1 MRRHRSPLLGPLVA
15 LLPLVGSVLALPAA
29 AGTDISFAVKRGGDV
44 LWKGEPCSADIW
56 QDDVLVTSI
65 PDVAIA
71 VPLEPGR
78 YEAVVACASDEG
90 VVKRTVPVTVKGAP
104 QQVPVVLE
112 PGFLLVTVLRFDTPV
127 SAAITVVDERGR
139 EVASSKEKAVIPLA
153 PGRVR
158 VLAEVKP
165 GAKDDSGGRP
175 VLGNAEATI
184 RARQKSEVKVDTTD
198 GELTVTLTDNGRK
211 AGGVAAL
218 RAPGHRTRLV
228 ELRAGEK
235 GEVPPGTYD
244 LVTQLDDTHD
254 FGEVVTKGVVI
265 APGKASQRA
274 VAHRTGL
281 VKPLVL
287 VDGRRPGADVKI
299 DVELYAPGA
308 PTPFNTVA
316 LGDPI
321 KLSPGAVE
329 VAARR
334 TDRARDDGTSPSARQ
349 QIQVTAG
356 GTRGL
361 TLDLASATLDV
372 TTLLGG
378 APRGLDVEVL
388 VPGGGAPV
396 ARKTAGPDGKT
407 TFSLAAGRYTVR
419 GILRAPQGD
428 VVTRQDVS
436 VALGARRALKLNL
449 QVGTA
454 VVQVFE
460 EGVAVPAE
468 VRFFDIV
475 RVKKGKDGE
484 MSAPQGDPVLAVPAG
499 QEAIL
504 PPGTYALFVKRK
516 GEERGYSDIKVAA
529 GRTVE
534 RTVEVK
540 LPAPRSPP

>member
-1 MRRHRSPLLGPLVA
+1 MRRHRSPLLGPLGPLVA
-15 LLPLVGSVLALPAA
+15 LLPLVGAALATPAA
-29 AGTDISFAVKRGGDV
+29 AGSDVTFAVKRGGDV

-56 QDDVLVTSI
+56 QDDVLVTSV
-65 PDVAIA
+65 PDVATA
-71 VPLEPGR
+71 VSLEPGR
-78 YEAVVACASDEG
+78 YEAVVACTSDEG

-104 QQVPVVLE
+104 QKVPVVLE

-127 SAAITVVDERGR
+127 SAAITIVDERGR

-158 VLAEVKP
+158 VLAEVKE
-165 GAKDDSGGRP
+165 GAKDAGGRP

-184 RARQKSEVKVDTTD
+184 RPRQKSEVKVDTTD

-211 AGGVAAL
+211 AGGVVAL
-218 RAPGHRTRLV
+218 RAPGRRTRLV

-235 GEVPPGTYD
+235 GAVPPGTYD

-254 FGEVVTKGVVI
+254 FGEVVTRGVVI
-265 APGKASQRA
+265 APGKASHRA

-287 VDGRRPGADVKI
+287 VDGRRPGPEAKI

-316 LGDPI
+316 LGDAI

-329 VAARR
+329 LAARR
-334 TDRARDDGTSPSARQ
+334 TDRVRDDGTSPIARQ
-349 QIQVTAG
+349 QVQVAAG
-356 GTRGL
+356 ATRGL
-361 TLDLASATLDV
+361 TLDLASASLDV
-372 TTLLGG
+372 TALLGG

-396 ARKTAGPDGKT
+396 AKKTAGPDGKT
-407 TFSLAAGRYTVR
+407 SFSLAPGRYTVK

-428 VVTRQDVS
+428 VVTEQNVT

-449 QVGTA
+449 VVGTA

-460 EGVAVPAE
+460 DGVAVPAV
-468 VRFFDIV
+468 VRFFDVV
-475 RVKKGKDGE
+475 RVQKGRNGE

-516 GEERGYSDIKVAA
+516 GDERGYSDIKVAA

-540 LPAPRSPP
+540 LPAAP